1 MKTILAAAVMAAS
14 SAGVP
19 AFSQDLGGPS
29 LLNAGREA
37 QLESW
42 LGAGDMAFSHL
53 FTGVP
58 GNTSLDFHSA
68 ADGKGPTFT
77 LMQVSNALG
86 QSYLVGGYNPQSWS
100 SSDGWHV
107 TVPDWQRTAFIFNMT
122 EPAVYRQVPSDYIL
136 PSQGSRQT
144 YNAPDHGPTFGA
156 GADLFVNDRLD
167 TSFSWRL
174 TYGDPAGEGKS
185 IFDGSTGGQFFH
197 IDALQLYA
205 VSPVPEPATA
215 GMLAAGLAAIG
226 ALARRRQRAR
236 R

>member
-1 MKTILAAAVMAAS
+1 MKTILAAAALAAIG
-14 SAGVP
+14 AGVP
-19 AFSQDLGGPS
+19 AVAQVASGPG
-29 LLNAGREA
+29 LLSASREA
-37 QLESW
+37 QLERW
-42 LGAGDMAFSHL
+42 LGAGDMVFNHL
-53 FTGVP
+53 FTGLP

-68 ADGKGPTFT
+68 VDGKGPTFT

-100 SSDGWHV
+100 STDGWHV

-122 EPAVYRQVPSDYIL
+122 EPAVYRQVLSDYIL

-167 TSFSWRL
+167 TAFSWRV
-174 TYGDPAGEGKS
+174 TYGDPAGQGKS
-185 IFDGSTGGQFFH
+185 IFDGSTGGQLFH

-205 VSPVPEPATA
+205 VSPIPEPSHAA
-215 GMLAAGLAAIG
+215 MLAAGLALV
-226 ALARRRQRAR
+226 LARKRRRAR
-236 R
+236 A